1 MTMDEIARAVLIYD
15 GGCPLCQ
22 EAVGWLSR
30 RGIRGQFEFLP
41 CQSVERRA
49 RFPRIEE
56 RACMAAMHLVLP
68 DGRVLAGAAAA
79 PEILQRLRGWRWLAA
94 AFRLPGAGLLGPVVY
109 GWIARHR
116 YRMSALVSR
125 RRPPR

>member
-1 MTMDEIARAVLIYD
+1 MDEVARAVLIYD
-15 GGCPLCQ
+15 GVCPLCQ

-30 RGIRGQFEFLP
+30 RAIRGRFEFLP

-49 RFPRIEE
+49 RFPSIEE
-56 RACMAAMHLVLP
+56 RACMAAMQLVLP

-79 PEILQRLRGWRWLAA
+79 PEILRRLRGWRWLAA
-94 AFRLPGAGLLGPVVY
+94 AFRLPGAGLVGPVVY

-116 YRMSALVSR
+116 YRMSALMSR
-125 RRPPR
+125 HRPSR